1 MARYRYYVAR
11 LSVIGTG
18 YLGVT
23 HAACMASLGHQVIA
37 LDTDQAKLDSLASG
51 HVPFHE
57 PGLGELL
64 TQAIDSGRLTFT
76 SSWQEVAEQADIH
89 FVCVG
94 TPQQQGSEAADL
106 SQVNGAVASLA
117 EHLSRPAV
125 VVGKSTVPVGT
136 AARLSEYLA
145 ANSPAGSDV
154 HLVWNPEFLREGF
167 AVEDTLTP
175 DRIVLGVTHQE
186 DVATLS
192 DVYAAALSTDTP
204 LVVTDYQTAELV
216 KVAANAFLATKISFI
231 NAFADLCDAAGAD
244 ITTLADAIGHDTRI
258 GRRFLNAGIGFGGG
272 CLPKDIRA
280 LHARADELGV
290 GEQFNFLHEVDAV
303 NTSRRQRVIE
313 LAVDHFNGNISGHT
327 VTVLGAAF
335 KPDSDDIRDSPA
347 LDIAQALSALG
358 AQVRVH
364 DPVALPVVAKRNL
377 NLELVDDVNDAV
389 RGAELILHLTEW
401 KEYRALDPQTLGGLV
416 AQKAIIDGRN
426 VLDRSRWTAAGW
438 KITFLGKPGSN

>member
-1 MARYRYYVAR
+1 
-11 LSVIGTG
+11 
-18 YLGVT
+18 
-23 HAACMASLGHQVIA
+23 MASLGHKVIA
-37 LDTDQAKLDSLASG
+37 LDTDQEKLDSLAAG

-64 TQAIDSGRLTFT
+64 TQAIDSGRLHFT

-117 EHLSRPAV
+117 KHLTRPCV

-136 AARLSEYLA
+136 ASKISEYLV
-145 ANSPAGSDV
+145 ANAPAGVDA

-175 DRIVLGVTHQE
+175 DRIVLGVSHNV
-186 DVATLS
+186 DVETVS
-192 DVYAAALSTDTP
+192 DVYAAALSSDTP

-280 LHARADELGV
+280 LHARAEELGV
-290 GEQFNFLHEVDAV
+290 GQQFNFLHEVDAV
-303 NTSRRQRVIE
+303 NSSRRQRVID
-313 LAVDHFNGNISGHT
+313 LAKQHFGGDVTGRTI
-327 VTVLGAAF
+327 TVLGAAF

-347 LDIAQALSALG
+347 LDVAQALSAAG
-358 AQVRVH
+358 ANVRVH
-364 DPVALPVVAKRNL
+364 DPVALSVVAKRGFDL
-377 NLELVDDVNDAV
+377 DLIEGVDAAVQGTELV
-389 RGAELILHLTEW
+389 LHLTEW
-401 KEYRALDPQTLGGLV
+401 KEYRALDPVHLGSL
-416 AQKAIIDGRN
+416 AANKTIIDGRN
-426 VLDRSRWTAAGW
+426 VLDRDKWSSAGW
-438 KITFLGKPGSN
+438 NITFLGKPGSN

>member
-37 LDTDQAKLDSLASG
+37 LDIDQAKLDSLASG

-76 SSWQEVAEQADIH
+76 SSWQEVAAQADIH
-89 FVCVG
+89 FICVG

-136 AARLSEYLA
+136 AARLSEFLVS
-145 ANSPAGSDV
+145 NSPAGSDV

-175 DRIVLGVTHQE
+175 DRIVLGISHQE
-186 DVATLS
+186 DVATVS
-192 DVYAAALSTDTP
+192 AVYAAALSTETP

-313 LAVDHFNGNISGHT
+313 LAVNHFNGNISGHT

-347 LDIAQALSALG
+347 LDIARALSALG

-377 NLELVDDVNDAV
+377 DLELVDDVNDAV

-401 KEYRALDPQTLGGLV
+401 KEYRAIDPQALGGLV

-426 VLDRSRWTAAGW
+426 VLDRARWTAAGW